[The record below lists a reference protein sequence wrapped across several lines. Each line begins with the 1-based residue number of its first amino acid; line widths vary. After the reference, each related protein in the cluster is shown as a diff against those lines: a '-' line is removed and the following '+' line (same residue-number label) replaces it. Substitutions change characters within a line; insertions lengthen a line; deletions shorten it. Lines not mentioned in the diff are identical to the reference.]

1 MKRLLIALLAG
12 ILALIPVAGCP
23 TPQEEPIGMA
33 VEFMDHAACA
43 YISQDKGWFEEEGL
57 NLAAYESYVTG
68 MALAS
73 ALARD
78 EIEVAYVCLVPA
90 INVYANGGV
99 PVKIVAGTH
108 KYGYGLVVNPDKIA
122 TPSDLENPG
131 IRLGCVRDGGA
142 VDVLMHR
149 TIDSYNLDEARIL
162 NNTQRTNPPTLV
174 LAIKTGQLDAA
185 FLPEQWAT
193 MAEELG
199 FTMLLTSQDVW
210 PDMQGSVLVVKQDL
224 IDNHP
229 EVVRNLVNV
238 SQRATDW
245 LNEHPAEAAEVVAGQ
260 LQAGGGE
267 VFPAEAAGVAS
278 ELEITP
284 EVLLRSMERLEYT
297 TDINPDIVQD
307 VIDYIASL
315 GYIKNSFNAADILD
329 LTFLEGQ

>member
-1 MKRLLIALLAG
+1 
-12 ILALIPVAGCP
+12 
-23 TPQEEPIGMA
+23 MA

-108 KYGYGLVVNPDKIA
+108 KYGYGLVVNPDKIK
-122 TPSDLENPG
+122 TPGDLEKPG
-131 IRLGCVRDGGA
+131 IRLGCVREGGA
-142 VDVLMHR
+142 VDVLMHK
-149 TIDSYNLDEARIL
+149 TIDSYNLDESKIL
-162 NNTQRTNPPTLV
+162 SNTQRMNPPTLV

-199 FTMLLTSQDVW
+199 FNMLLTSQDVW

-229 EVVRNLVNV
+229 EVVRKLVNV

-260 LQAGGGE
+260 LQATGGE
-267 VFPAEAAGVAS
+267 TEANEVITS
-278 ELEITP
+278 LEITP
-284 EVLLRSMERLEYT
+284 KVLLRSMERLEYT
-297 TDINPDIVQD
+297 TDIDPDIVQD
-307 VIDYIASL
+307 IIDYIASL

>member
-57 NLAAYESYVTG
+57 NLATYESYVTG

-78 EIEVAYVCLVPA
+78 EIQVAYVCLVPA

-131 IRLGCVRDGGA
+131 IRLGCVREGGA

-149 TIDSYNLDEARIL
+149 TIDIYNLDEARIL
-162 NNTQRTNPPTLV
+162 NNTQRMNPPTLV

-210 PDMQGSVLVVKQDL
+210 PDMQGSVLVVKQKL

-229 EVVRNLVNV
+229 EAVRKLVNV

-260 LQAGGGE
+260 LQTAGGDTEANE
-267 VFPAEAAGVAS
+267 VITS
-278 ELEITP
+278 LEITP
-284 EVLLRSMERLEYT
+284 EVMLRSMERLEYT
-297 TDINPDIVQD
+297 TEINPDIVQD
-307 VIDYIASL
+307 VIDYIANL